1 MVLPKLEIVSK
12 ANPYSL
18 ELLFFFYQ
26 WNNFKTSPVHI
37 SDSICYKIWSYSF
50 FSLDCLHV
58 RQTVSV
64 CIVSIFVLFLRK
76 PIVIRSVHIPPLC
89 YLYLKS
95 RTGNRGNK
103 EGVSDCITFTDW
115 NRSLCN
121 QKSVGG
127 VDNTPKDKRNDV
139 KQNLRA
145 ADKRYML

>member
-1 MVLPKLEIVSK
+1 M
-12 ANPYSL
+12 
-18 ELLFFFYQ
+18 
-26 WNNFKTSPVHI
+26 
-37 SDSICYKIWSYSF
+37 
-50 FSLDCLHV
+50 
-58 RQTVSV
+58 
-64 CIVSIFVLFLRK
+64 FVLFLRK

-139 KQNLRA
+139 KQNLRT